1 MRDGYLLELAIEVQV
16 LGDLLAEA
24 IDLLDGALELSVGL
38 RVLLNLSLQDGNAV
52 LELAALVIDVIP
64 LGDLGIEALL
74 ERGDVLAQERVL
86 SLALLKEGLEVS
98 GLLLGRLELTTKVGN
113 VLLCIEE
120 LVLELLNLTR
130 AH

>member
-113 VLLCIEE
+113 VLLGIEE

-130 AH
+130 KH